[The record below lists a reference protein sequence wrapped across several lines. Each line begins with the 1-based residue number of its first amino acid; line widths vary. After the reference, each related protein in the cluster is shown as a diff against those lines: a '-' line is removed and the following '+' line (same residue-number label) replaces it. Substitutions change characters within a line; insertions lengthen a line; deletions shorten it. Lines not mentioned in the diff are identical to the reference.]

1 MSFTLNIFL
10 YIYYFTLAVW
20 VILFLAIIY
29 HMFKFGLKTFMTF
42 FLTFIFVAVAIL
54 LLNTSYIYISQID
67 WNSTVTIFPGIF
79 TPNEII

>member
-1 MSFTLNIFL
+1 MSFSLIIFL
-10 YIYYFTLAVW
+10 YIYYFVLAVW
-20 VILFLAIIY
+20 AIMFLTIIY

-54 LLNTSYIYISQID
+54 LLNTSYLYISQID